1 MDDLLRNERGGDSI
15 AVVPIGP
22 DRLEAW
28 RTSAPPEASAWV
40 GRTGFAAS
48 AGSTCLV
55 PGHGGRL
62 ACVLA
67 GIGRHDDPWDDL
79 RDDPWALAHVP
90 EAVPAGAY
98 HLDPGWS
105 SRRLEGAALGWA
117 LAAYRFDR
125 YRKAPPPSATL
136 FPGTAATADAARVRA
151 RAVALVRDLINT
163 PAGDMMPEDLATA
176 ASDLAAGH
184 GAGLRVVTG
193 EALLDEGYP
202 AIHAVGRASAHPPR
216 LIDLTWGDPGAP
228 RLTLVGKG
236 VCFDSG
242 GLDIKSAGG
251 MRLMKKDM
259 GGAAHAIGL
268 ADLVMSTALPVRLR
282 LLAPA
287 VENAIAG
294 NAYRPGDVIPTR
306 KGLTIEVENTDAE
319 GRIVLSDA
327 LAEGAG
333 DAPDLMIDFATLT
346 GAARIALGTD
356 LPAMFA
362 NDDAVAGG
370 IAEAGRDVH
379 DEVWRMPLHAPYR
392 ELIESKVADLVNGT
406 SQPHGGAITAALFLQ
421 AFVPDEVPWAHFDI
435 MAWTTR
441 AKPARPEGG
450 EAMALRA
457 VFEFLERRYRA

>member
-1 MDDLLRNERGGDSI
+1 MNDLLRDERGGDSI
-15 AVVPIGP
+15 AVVPIGS
-22 DRLEAW
+22 DRLEEW
-28 RTSAPPEASAWV
+28 RASAPAEASAWV
-40 GRTGFAAS
+40 GRTGFPARP
-48 AGSTCLV
+48 GSTCLV
-55 PGHGGRL
+55 PGPGGRL

-67 GIGRHDDPWDDL
+67 GIDRP
-79 RDDPWALAHVP
+79 DDPWALAHVP

-98 HLDPGWS
+98 HLDPDWS
-105 SRRLEGAALGWA
+105 PPQLEGAALGWA
-117 LAAYRFDR
+117 LAAYRFER
-125 YRKAPPPSATL
+125 YKKSEGPSATL
-136 FPGTAATADAARVRA
+136 FPGSAAAADAARVRA
-151 RAVALVRDLINT
+151 RAVARVRDLVNT
-163 PAGDMMPEDLATA
+163 PAGDMMPQDLAAA

-184 GAGLRVVTG
+184 GARIRVVTG

-242 GLDIKSAGG
+242 GLDIKTASG

-259 GGAAHAIGL
+259 GGAAHALGL
-268 ADLVMSTALPVRLR
+268 ADLVMTTALPVRLR
-282 LLAPA
+282 LLVPA

-294 NAYRPGDVIPTR
+294 DAYRPGDVVPTR

-362 NDDAVAGG
+362 NDDAVADGVAG
-370 IAEAGRDVH
+370 AGRDVH

-392 ELIESKVADLVNGT
+392 ELIESKVADIMNGT
-406 SQPHGGAITAALFLQ
+406 SQPGGGAITAALFLQ

-457 VFEFLERRYRA
+457 VFEFLQRRYRA